1 MLLGTYQHNI
11 DAKGRMF
18 IPAKFRDDLG
28 CNFYLT
34 KGQGQCIYIYSRE
47 EWEKIM
53 TKISEMPFKLRN
65 TMNSYFGSACRDVDV
80 DKQGRVVLP
89 AELRKF
95 ANLTETSTVTIIGA
109 NDHGEIWLPD
119 AWLEREK
126 ELNDL
131 DIFAE
136 LEKSGF

>member
-28 CNFYLT
+28 SSFYLT
-34 KGQGQCIYIYSRE
+34 KGQGGCIYIYSCA

-53 TKISEMPFKLRN
+53 NKISEMPFKLRN
-65 TMNSYFGSACRDVDV
+65 TMNTYFGSACRDVEV

-89 AELRKF
+89 TELRKF
-95 ANLTETSTVTIIGA
+95 ANLLDSATVTIIGA
-109 NDHGEIWLPD
+109 NDHGEIWLPE
-119 AWLEREK
+119 AWTEHERE
-126 ELNDL
+126 LNEL